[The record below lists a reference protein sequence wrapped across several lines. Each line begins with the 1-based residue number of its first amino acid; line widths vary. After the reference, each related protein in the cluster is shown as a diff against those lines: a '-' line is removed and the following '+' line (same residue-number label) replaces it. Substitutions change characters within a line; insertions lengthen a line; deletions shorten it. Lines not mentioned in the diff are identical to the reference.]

1 MSIKP
6 TFTTM
11 GQSSPATVSEDTEGG
26 SGYHYKRDRSWTPND
41 PRYYPDR
48 AEPPRDPLPQ
58 NVKATTAK
66 QKRFAEFTRLRLE
79 GASKEEAGAA
89 IGVSASTANYYNR
102 DFLAQ
107 HPQEPKP

>member
-1 MSIKP
+1 MSIRP
-6 TFTTM
+6 TVTTI
-11 GQSSPATVSEDTEGG
+11 GQASPATVSEDAGRS
-26 SGYHYKRDRSWTPND
+26 SGYYYKRDRSWTPND

-48 AEPPRDPLPQ
+48 AEPSREPLPQ